1 MGGIWGEVKAHGAKG
16 HVRQFRQHKLAVE
29 KEHAG
34 GNALKQQKH
43 LGILRDRL
51 MGAGLIPAAGAAPK
65 PDNKTQELKDRGFKT
80 AGAKRIAQ
88 ADRDAAAGKKPTPD
102 LAPREINK
110 EPNKKGRTSGE
121 AERSAAKKAPPR
133 RDISL
138 DREEHAKALMSM
150 GVSSPR
156 AKELAHGAHP
166 SESKTNVQ
174 TEKSKKKESEFKA
187 DVLNILK
194 GKETVPKEKGTLTRA
209 LSDVERLMRGEK
221 PIHVDANSGRDG
233 SLTKVAKE
241 MGVGTKTAKAIAKSE
256 RDKLQPQKG
265 QITKLESALGLGT
278 QTRKEVGRDRSAL
291 IEEAKNLKAN
301 KLSEMDKLEKLENK
315 LKREQAKPE
324 QIQVVKAKGEK
335 LWNEILEIDRA
346 IKGPAT
352 KATGNTKWARDDAK
366 DFDFDIT
373 KNKLKREGDSK
384 YDKWEDSYGSGAKQ
398 LGAGAYG
405 TAIRNKDG
413 TVIKRGDIGS
423 EEAAVMKK
431 LEGKDL
437 VPKLIAADINGA
449 GINSH
454 HAFDI
459 RRGRIA
465 MGLVPGEPVGDK
477 APWEKIGG
485 TRVADAYWKA
495 RADLH
500 RNGVAHN
507 DMHIENVLIDGKGKG
522 RFVDMGMAQ
531 ASPKAALAEALGA
544 FQGANVGKP
553 GMPPVGS
560 SGRGDWQLVRWKGT
574 GGKLLEETEWKK
586 GEDRAA
592 AIKAL
597 KGQAPLAAKVLT
609 NKRQALDELRKIGLN
624 NDEIAS
630 IMDHGIRNRMTTYDE
645 GPWAKLSN
653 AQAQHV
659 IDTLYEG
666 I

>member
-1 MGGIWGEVKAHGAKG
+1 
-16 HVRQFRQHKLAVE
+16 
-29 KEHAG
+29 
-34 GNALKQQKH
+34 
-43 LGILRDRL
+43 
-51 MGAGLIPAAGAAPK
+51 
-65 PDNKTQELKDRGFKT
+65 
-80 AGAKRIAQ
+80 
-88 ADRDAAAGKKPTPD
+88 
-102 LAPREINK
+102 
-110 EPNKKGRTSGE
+110 
-121 AERSAAKKAPPR
+121 
-133 RDISL
+133 
-138 DREEHAKALMSM
+138 
-150 GVSSPR
+150 
-156 AKELAHGAHP
+156 
-166 SESKTNVQ
+166 
-174 TEKSKKKESEFKA
+174 
-187 DVLNILK
+187 
-194 GKETVPKEKGTLTRA
+194 
-209 LSDVERLMRGEK
+209 MRGEK
-221 PIHVDANSGRDG
+221 PIHVDANPSRNG
-233 SLTKVAKE
+233 SLTKAAKD
-241 MGVGTKTAKAIAKSE
+241 MGVGTKTAKEIAKSE

-265 QITKLESALGLGT
+265 QITKLESALGLGS
-278 QTRKEVGRDRSAL
+278 QTRREVGRDRSAL

-301 KLSEMDKLEKLENK
+301 KLSEYDKLEKLENK

-324 QIQVVKAKGEK
+324 EIQVIRSKGEK

-352 KATGNTKWARDDAK
+352 NATGNTKWARDDAK
-366 DFDFDIT
+366 DFDFDLG
-373 KNKLKREGDSK
+373 KKKLRRVGED
-384 YDKWEDSYGSGAKQ
+384 DFNKWEDSYGSGAKK
-398 LGAGAYG
+398 LGEGSYG
-405 TAIRNKDG
+405 TVIRNKDG
-413 TVIKRGDIGS
+413 TIIKRGDITS

-437 VPKLIAADINGA
+437 VPKLIAADINGE
-449 GINSH
+449 GKLSH
-454 HAFDI
+454 QAFDI

-507 DMHIENVLIDGKGKG
+507 DMHIENVLIDNKGKG

-544 FQGANVGKP
+544 FHGTNVGKP

-592 AIKAL
+592 AIKEL
-597 KGQAPLAAKVLT
+597 RGQAPLAAKVLV
-609 NKRQALDELRKIGLN
+609 NKRQALNELRKFGLN

-630 IMDHGIRNRMTTYDE
+630 IMDHGIRNRMTTYSE